1 MRPADGSDIQEPPS
15 VEDWIFDDFTIVAN
29 ELQELKVE

>member
-1 MRPADGSDIQEPPS
+1 MRPVDGADIQES
-15 VEDWIFDDFTIVAN
+15 VEVDDWIFDDFTIVAN

>member
-1 MRPADGSDIQEPPS
+1 MRPADDSDIQEPSS
-15 VEDWIFDDFTIVAN
+15 VEDWIFDDFIIVAN